1 MAQLKENFVL
11 TIYAVSGEWD
21 HLRNALGSALKLSK
35 YEAGALVDIINKEVK
50 RNGLWRSTWISI
62 DVPAWIAANLKDEW
76 SIYDD
81 STNELIASSDK
92 KKKSRKARTEET
104 KKSSKSEKINEIIS
118 SNLQELNR
126 YSCGLEEENLELSI
140 RVNQLLKER
149 EGFIKERDELSA
161 KLDILSDKFIKM
173 RSIME

>member
-11 TIYAVSGEWD
+11 TIYAVSGERD
-21 HLRNALGSALKLSK
+21 HLRNALGSALKIDK
-35 YEAGALVDIINKEVK
+35 DEANALVTTIEKEVK

-92 KKKSRKARTEET
+92 KSKGNKKES
-104 KKSSKSEKINEIIS
+104 KINLEYI
-118 SNLQELNR
+118 QELKNTSINAVQSIVS
-126 YSCGLEEENLELSI
+126 YCEKLEVELAK
-140 RVNQLLKER
+140 VYNQNDTLLKER
-149 EGFIKERDELSA
+149 EELYA
-161 KLDILSDKFIKM
+161 KLDVLSDKFIKLK
-173 RSIME
+173 SILD

>member
-21 HLRNALGSALKLSK
+21 RLRNALGSALKLSK

-81 STNELIASSDK
+81 STNELIASSGKRK
-92 KKKSRKARTEET
+92 KPKRTRTEEI
-104 KKSSKSEKINEIIS
+104 INRMDS
-118 SNLQELNR
+118 DLQELNK
-126 YSCGLEEENLELSI
+126 YSCSLEEENLELSI

-149 EGFIKERDELSA
+149 EGLLKERDVLSA
-161 KLDILSDKFIKM
+161 KLDTLSDKFIKLK
-173 RSIME
+173 SILD

>member
-11 TIYAVSGEWD
+11 TIYAVYGEWD
-21 HLRNALGSALKLSK
+21 RLKNALGSALKLSK

-92 KKKSRKARTEET
+92 KSKGNKKE
-104 KKSSKSEKINEIIS
+104 SEINSEYI
-118 SNLQELNR
+118 QELKNTSINAVQSIVS
-126 YSCGLEEENLELSI
+126 YCEKLEVELAK
-140 RVNQLLKER
+140 VYNQRDTLLNER
-149 EGFIKERDELSA
+149 EELYA
-161 KLDILSDKFIKM
+161 KLDVLSDKFIKLK
-173 RSIME
+173 SILD